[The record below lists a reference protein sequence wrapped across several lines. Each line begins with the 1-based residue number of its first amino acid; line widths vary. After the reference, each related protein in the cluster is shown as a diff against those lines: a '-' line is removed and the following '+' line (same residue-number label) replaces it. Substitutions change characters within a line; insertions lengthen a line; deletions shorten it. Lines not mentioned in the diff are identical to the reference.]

1 MTPTRRRRR
10 RAIRSGAA
18 LAFSAAL
25 ALAGCTAPRTYDRG
39 ESIGTT
45 LEVMFGDP
53 EEDAADLS
61 EDIASIFRR
70 AERDADEF
78 PEALASFASFFY

>member
-1 MTPTRRRRR
+1 M
-10 RAIRSGAA
+10 AGSVILAA
-18 LAFSAAL
+18 
-25 ALAGCTAPRTYDRG
+25 AGCTAPRTYDRG

-53 EEDAADLS
+53 EEDAESFS
-61 EDIASIFRR
+61 EDVAAIFRR